1 MMNDDR
7 IFKLLKLMV
16 TLMGTL
22 PVPVYKFFSDIFGL
36 IWYKVDKRHR
46 NVVLENIKFAYPDQ
60 FSLFELERLA
70 IRIFKNTAGI
80 LFEVIW
86 AYGKPREEL
95 FAYFSVT
102 GGEHLEN
109 ARKKGRGVILL
120 TCHMGNFELLVAA
133 LPKAG
138 LENPYG
144 IYRKFDFKPLER
156 LMLEMRQ
163 RFGATLIPMRGAS
176 EKIDAVL
183 REGGVMGTL
192 LDQNVDWYKGVFV
205 DFFGRPAC
213 TNSGLAKLAMRSK
226 SPVIPM
232 YTARKNGRFLIEFL
246 PEIPLSETGDRIKD
260 IEINTQN
267 YTTAVE
273 SMVRRHPDQY
283 FWVHNRWKTKPYCL
297 YPRA

>member
-1 MMNDDR
+1 MSNDR
-7 IFKLLKLMV
+7 IFRFLKLMV
-16 TLMGTL
+16 TLMGRL
-22 PVPVYKFFSDIFGL
+22 PWTVLKFFSNLFGL
-36 IWYKVDKRHR
+36 IWYKADKRHR
-46 NVVLENIKFAYPDQ
+46 AVVLENIKLAYPGR
-60 FSLFELERLA
+60 FSLAESERMA

-86 AYGKPREEL
+86 AYKKPRDEL
-95 FAYFSVT
+95 FAHFTVKGAGY
-102 GGEHLEN
+102 LEN

-138 LENPYG
+138 LKKPYG

-156 LMLEMRQ
+156 LMREMRQ
-163 RFGATLIPMRGAS
+163 RFGAILIPMRGAS
-176 EKIDAVL
+176 EKIDAIL
-183 REGGVMGTL
+183 REGEVMGTL

-213 TNSGLAKLAMRSK
+213 TNSGLAKLALRSG

-232 YTARKNGRFLIEFL
+232 YTVRKDRSFFIEFL
-246 PEIPLSETGDRIKD
+246 PEIPLCETGDTIKD

-267 YTTAVE
+267 YTSAVE
-273 SMVRRHPDQY
+273 SMVRRYPDQY
-283 FWVHNRWKTKPYCL
+283 FWVHNRWKTKPYCP

>member
-1 MMNDDR
+1 MSEDR
-7 IFKLLKLMV
+7 IFRLLKLMV
-16 TLMGTL
+16 SLMSRL
-22 PVPVYKFFSDIFGL
+22 PWAVLKFCSDVFGL

-46 NVVLENIKFAYPDQ
+46 TVVLDNLGLAYPDR
-60 FSLFELERLA
+60 FSRFEAERLA
-70 IRIFKNTAGI
+70 THIFKNTAAI

-86 AYGKPREEL
+86 AYGKPKDEL
-95 FAYFSVT
+95 FGHFSVKGT
-102 GGEHLEN
+102 AHVET
-109 ARKKGRGVILL
+109 AMKKGKGLILL

-138 LENPYG
+138 IKNPYG

-176 EKIDAVL
+176 EKIDAIL
-183 REGGVMGTL
+183 NNKGVMGTL

-205 DFFGRPAC
+205 NFFGRPAC
-213 TNSGLAKLAMRSK
+213 TNNGFAKLALRSK
-226 SPVIPM
+226 SPVVPM
-232 YTARKNGRFLIEFL
+232 YTTRKGKCFLIEFL
-246 PEIPLSETGDRIKD
+246 PEVPLIETGDKIKD

-267 YTTAVE
+267 YTSAVE
-273 SMVRRHPDQY
+273 AMVRKQPDQY
-283 FWVHNRWKTKPYCL
+283 FWVHNRWKTKPYCP

>member
-1 MMNDDR
+1 MNDDR
-7 IFKLLKLMV
+7 IFRLLKLMV
-16 TLMGTL
+16 TLMAKL
-22 PVPVYKFFSDIFGL
+22 PWTVLIFFSDVFGL

-46 NVVLENIKFAYPDQ
+46 TVVLDNLGLAYPNK
-60 FSLFELERLA
+60 FSKFEAERLA
-70 IRIFKNTAGI
+70 THIFKNIAGI

-86 AYGKPREEL
+86 AYEKPRDEL
-95 FAYFSVT
+95 FRYFSVK
-102 GGEHLEN
+102 GAEHVEN
-109 ARKKGRGVILL
+109 ARQKGRGILLL

-133 LPKAG
+133 LPRAG
-138 LENPYG
+138 VQKPYG

-183 REGGVMGTL
+183 RDGGEMGTL

-213 TNSGLAKLAMRSK
+213 TNSGFAKLALRSK
-226 SPVIPM
+226 APVVPM
-232 YTARKNGRFLIEFL
+232 YTVRKGNRFLIEFL
-246 PEIPLSETGDRIKD
+246 PEVPLVETGDKVKD

-267 YTTAVE
+267 YTSAVE
-273 SMVRRHPDQY
+273 SMVRKQPDQY

>member
-1 MMNDDR
+1 MNDDR
-7 IFKLLKLMV
+7 IFRFLKLMV
-16 TLMGTL
+16 TLMGKMPL
-22 PVPVYKFFSDIFGL
+22 PVLKFFSDLFGL
-36 IWYKVDKRHR
+36 IWYKVDQRHR
-46 NVVLENIKFAYPDQ
+46 NVVLENIKLAYPDQ
-60 FSLFELERLA
+60 FSLADPERLA
-70 IRIFKNTAGI
+70 TRIFKNIAGI

-86 AYGKPREEL
+86 AYGKPRDEL
-95 FAYFSVT
+95 FGYFSVKGT
-102 GGEHLEN
+102 EHIEN
-109 ARKKGRGVILL
+109 ARKKGKGIILL

-138 LENPYG
+138 VQKPYG

-176 EKIDAVL
+176 DKIDAVL
-183 REGGVMGTL
+183 RDGGEMGTL

-213 TNSGLAKLAMRSK
+213 TNSGFAKLALRSK
-226 SPVIPM
+226 SPVVPM
-232 YTARKNGRFLIEFL
+232 YTVREGKRFLIEFL
-246 PEIPLSETGDRIKD
+246 PEIPLVETGDRIKD

-267 YTTAVE
+267 YTSAVE
-273 SMVRRHPDQY
+273 SMVRRYPDQY